1 MKKKLYLLLTISALT
16 AHAQQ
21 TPIQYFRSN
30 DQTGLNV
37 FETTKKDTTAYT
49 GFKLKMGGNF
59 TLDFQGLNHQ
69 NRAIPLVVD
78 GVNTNQ
84 LVNITNGFNLAMAN
98 LNLDTQLDDGIR
110 MNLTIYLSSR
120 HHEETWVKGGYIQFD
135 KLPFL
140 KNQFIDDAMKNI
152 TIKVGAYD
160 VDYGDQ
166 HYRRSDGGNAI
177 YNPFIENYILD
188 EFATEIGG
196 EVYYHHNSGWM
207 AMVGLTN
214 GALNPTV
221 VVSTKI
227 DAKTGEL
234 NKPTPAFHGK
244 LGYDKQII
252 KDLRIRL
259 TGSVYAVKRAANNT
273 LFAGDRTGSH
283 YFYVLE
289 NTTATAVDNFKSGRF
304 NPEFS
309 QEVTAFMVNPFVKFK
324 GFELFGTY
332 EIADGRKITEND
344 THQIRQSAVDL
355 IYRFPE
361 GKENFWIG
369 GRYNTLK
376 ASPLNQAPVTINRA
390 VASAGW
396 FLNKNILMKAEYVN
410 QEYKNFAPDDIRYGG
425 KFNGFMIEATVG
437 F

>member
-1 MKKKLYLLLTISALT
+1 MKNKILLLLCFTTALLK
-16 AHAQQ
+16 AQQ
-21 TPIQYFRSN
+21 TPIQYYRNN
-30 DQTGLNV
+30 DKTGLNV
-37 FETTKKDTTAYT
+37 FETTKNDSTAYT
-49 GFKLKMGGNF
+49 GFKLKIGGNF
-59 TLDFQGLNHQ
+59 TLDFQGLRHEN
-69 NRAIPLVVD
+69 NAIPVLVD

-84 LVNITNGFNLAMAN
+84 LVSITNGFNLAMAN

-110 MNLTIYLSSR
+110 LNLTVYLSSR

-135 KLPFL
+135 KLLFL
-140 KNQFIDDAMKNI
+140 KSKFVDDAMKNI

-160 VDYGDQ
+160 VDFGDQ
-166 HYRRSDGGNAI
+166 HFRRSDGGNAI

-188 EFATEIGG
+188 DFATEIGG
-196 EVYYHHNSGWM
+196 EVYYHHRSGWM
-207 AMVGLTN
+207 AMFGLTN

-221 VVSTKI
+221 TVSTKI
-227 DAKTGEL
+227 DAATGDL
-234 NKPTPAFHGK
+234 NKPTPAFHAK

-259 TGSVYAVKRAANNT
+259 TGSIYAVKRAANNT

-289 NTTATAVDNFKSGRF
+289 NTAATAVDNFKSGRF

-309 QEVTAFMVNPFVKFK
+309 QEVTAIMINPFVKFK

-332 EIADGRKITEND
+332 EVANGRKITEAD
-344 THQIRQSAVDL
+344 THQITQSAVDL
-355 IYRFPE
+355 IYRFPQ

-369 GRYNTLK
+369 GRYNTLT
-376 ASPLNQAPVTINRA
+376 ASPLNQNNVTINRA
-390 VASAGW
+390 VGSIGW
-396 FLNKNILMKAEYVN
+396 FINKNILMKAEYVN
-410 QEYKNFAPDDIRYGG
+410 QQYKNFAADDIRYGG
-425 KFNGFMIEATVG
+425 KFDGFMIEATVG